1 MLTEVCNF
9 SSLRYRHGMF
19 AKVPL
24 DFLCKILSSCVPRNI
39 YFVSWDSTASLYHP
53 VDDGNIVFARSCTLE

>member
-1 MLTEVCNF
+1 MLTEVFNF
-9 SSLRYRHGMF
+9 SSLRYRHGVF

-24 DFLCKILSSCVPRNI
+24 GFPCRILSSCVPRNI

-53 VDDGNIVFARSCTLE
+53 VDNGNIIFARNSTLE